1 MKGSI
6 EIMFFTKKYKNLI
19 KENNKILKNIENKF
33 PIANPPKK
41 KEEEYRFIEINKLYF
56 KVKNHWFFNEFEA
69 QGWEPQTYFTYK
81 NYLTKDTTYV
91 DIGTWVG
98 LTIMFASEIGVNKI
112 YGIEANKLSYE
123 ITCENCKMNKLTEK
137 ANIDN
142 LCIIDKDN
150 TLVNFGS
157 TNSSETSSAS
167 SIKGNQWLINSKKL
181 TTYLKENNIQDDK
194 LFIKI
199 DIEGAE
205 ELIVEDL
212 KNLAEKKDIIIYL
225 SIHPTFWD
233 NKEVAGRN
241 ILDACYKF
249 QEVKDSA
256 NNNLAK
262 EKLEEMIFTED
273 SHPAWGTI
281 HGNFFEVILI
291 NT

>member
-1 MKGSI
+1 
-6 EIMFFTKKYKNLI
+6 MFFTKKYKNLI

-33 PIANPPKK
+33 PITNPPQK
-41 KEEEYRFIEINKLYF
+41 KEEEYRFIELIKLYF
-56 KVKNHWFFNEFEA
+56 KVRNHWFFNEFETH
-69 QGWEPQTYFTYK
+69 GWEPQTYFTYK
-81 NYLTKDTTYV
+81 NYLTKETTYV

-98 LTIMFASEIGVNKI
+98 LTVMFASEIGVNKI

-123 ITCENCKMNKLTEK
+123 LTCENCKMNKLTEK
-137 ANIDN
+137 ATIDN
-142 LCIIDKDN
+142 LCILDRDN
-150 TLVNFGS
+150 TLVHFGS

-167 SIKGNQWLINSKKL
+167 SIKGNSWLIPSIKL
-181 TTYLKENNIQDDK
+181 MTYLKEKNIQDDK

-281 HGNFFEVILI
+281 HGNFFEVTLI
-291 NT
+291 NI